1 MLLYATWPAL
11 RRQRRRRSVAP
22 GRRPSLHSPATRSRQ
37 IRGRIA
43 AGRFGRLPSPAPGT
57 RRLRGTDVSDPS
69 FDLIVIGSGPG
80 GYVAGIRAAQLGLST
95 AVVEKD
101 PHLGGTC
108 LHRGCIPT
116 KALLETA
123 EVLDTCRGAAQYG
136 VAAGEAKLDFAAAQ
150 KRKQSVVD
158 RLARGI
164 QGLFKKNKVTWI
176 RGKGSLRGPGSVA
189 VEDPEGKTT
198 AYRAKHIILAT
209 GSTPTPIPV
218 APHDG
223 VRIISSDQ
231 ALALEHLP
239 GSAIVLGAGAVGVE
253 FASMW
258 SAFGVKVTLV
268 ELLPRILPLEDDE
281 VSAGLQKILSKKMRI
296 LTGARLTRAAAA
308 PASVRADVTLADGGA
323 ETLEA
328 DLLLVAVGRRTN
340 LDGLGLE
347 KTRVKVDKGR
357 VVIDPYGRTDE
368 PTIFAIGDITQ
379 GPQLAHAASAEG
391 IVAVEA
397 IAGHETVPVDR
408 ARIPSCVYS
417 HPEVASIGL
426 TEKQAIEAGHAVK
439 KGVFPFLGIGKA
451 LVLGTTDGFVKIV
464 ADARYGE
471 LLGVHMVG
479 PRVTELLAGPV
490 GALALE
496 ATAEAME
503 RVIHPHP
510 TLSEAI
516 AEAVHATLGHAI
528 HI

>member
-1 MLLYATWPAL
+1 MT
-11 RRQRRRRSVAP
+11 
-22 GRRPSLHSPATRSRQ
+22 
-37 IRGRIA
+37 A
-43 AGRFGRLPSPAPGT
+43 AGWYRRLPSPAQGT
-57 RRLRGTDVSDPS
+57 RRRRGTHVSDRS

-108 LHRGCIPT
+108 LHVGCIPS
-116 KALLETA
+116 KVLIETA
-123 EVLDTCRGAAQYG
+123 EVLEICRGAAQYG
-136 VAAGEAKLDFAAAQ
+136 VSAGEARLDFAAAQ
-150 KRKQSVVD
+150 KRKQAVVD

-176 RGKGSLRGPGSVA
+176 PGKGSLRGPGTVA
-189 VEDPEGKTT
+189 VQDPEEKTT
-198 AYRAKHIILAT
+198 EYRAGHVILAT
-209 GSTPTPIPV
+209 GSVPAAIPV

-231 ALALEHLP
+231 ALSIEELP
-239 GSAIVLGAGAVGVE
+239 GTAIILGAGAVGLE

-268 ELLPRILPLEDDE
+268 ELLPRILPLEDE
-281 VSAGLQKILSKKMRI
+281 EISAGLEKILAKKMRI
-296 LTGARLTRAAAA
+296 LTGSKLTRAAATA
-308 PASVRADVTLADGGA
+308 TSVRADVTLPNGSA

-328 DLLLVAVGRRTN
+328 EILLVAVGRRTN
-340 LDGLGLE
+340 VDGIGLE
-347 KTRVKVDKGR
+347 TTRVKLDKGR
-357 VVIDPYGRTDE
+357 VIIDPYGRTDE
-368 PTIFAIGDITQ
+368 AAIFAIGDITP

-391 IVAVEA
+391 IVAVET
-397 IAGHETVPVDR
+397 IAGKETAPVDR
-408 ARIPSCVYS
+408 RRIPSCTYS

-426 TEKQAIEAGHAVK
+426 TEKQAVEAGHAVK

-451 LVLGTTDGFVKIV
+451 LVLGSTDGFVKVV

-471 LLGVHMVG
+471 ILGVHMVG
-479 PRVTELLAGPV
+479 PRVTELLAGPA